1 MYSKRKILAICLA
14 AIMAAPSAS
23 FAKSSK
29 SLTIEKDKKIEQ
41 RKQVNSK
48 IKEQKANISNT
59 ESEKKSVTD
68 EIAGLDAKIQEK
80 SNKIASLEKEIN
92 KLNQDIAANQKK
104 LEEAQAN
111 LEANTKSLRSR
122 LREMYKRGNVN
133 YIEVL
138 LNSKDIEELLRNN
151 EIISSI
157 AKADRELIEYIKTQI
172 DTIKKTEERLKVDR
186 EKVTVTKAEVESER
200 QSYQEAVNAKNEYM
214 KVLEKNIDAYK
225 IEFEKA
231 QSDWQNLDLEILK
244 LQKEIEVQKKREE
257 EAKKRAER
265 ASANRTNRVN
275 SNISVASRPRD
286 GQAYTWPVPGHY
298 SISSPFGY
306 RTHPILGYSKFHSG
320 VDIPAPS
327 GTPIVA
333 AKSGTVI
340 LSRLMSGYGNVI
352 MIDHGDTVT
361 VYAHCSA
368 LNKSVG
374 DSVSAGD
381 VVAFVGSTGLSTG
394 PHLHFE
400 VRVNGSP
407 VNPLGYI

>member
-59 ESEKKSVTD
+59 ESEKKSVTY

-200 QSYQEAVNAKNEYM
+200 QGYQDAVNAKNEYM

-407 VNPLGYI
+407 VNPLGYV

>member
-1 MYSKRKILAICLA
+1 MYSKKKILAICLA

-41 RKQVNSK
+41 KKQIDSK
-48 IKEQKANISNT
+48 INEQKANISNT

-68 EIAGLDAKIQEK
+68 EIASLDAKIQEK
-80 SNKIASLEKEIN
+80 SDKISSLEKEIN
-92 KLNQDIAANQKK
+92 KLNQDIAENQKK

-186 EKVTVTKAEVESER
+186 EKVSVTKAAVESER
-200 QSYQEAVNAKNEYM
+200 QGYQDAVNAKNEYM

-231 QSDWQNLDLEILK
+231 QSDWENLDLEILK

-257 EAKKRAER
+257 EAKKRAEM

-286 GQAYTWPVPGHY
+286 GQAYTWPLPGHY

-306 RTHPILGYSKFHSG
+306 RQHPILGYSKFHSG
-320 VDIPAPS
+320 IDLPAPS

-340 LSRLMSGYGNVI
+340 LSRLMSGYGNVV

-407 VNPLGYI
+407 VNPLGYV

>member
-59 ESEKKSVTD
+59 ESEKKSITD
-68 EIAGLDAKIQEK
+68 EIASLDAKIQEK
-80 SNKIASLEKEIN
+80 SNKISSLEKEIN

-172 DTIKKTEERLKVDR
+172 DTIKKTEERLKIDR
-186 EKVTVTKAEVESER
+186 EKVTVTKAAVESER
-200 QSYQEAVNAKNEYM
+200 QGYQDAVNAKNEYM

-231 QSDWQNLDLEILK
+231 QSDWENLDLEILK

-286 GQAYTWPVPGHY
+286 GQAYTWPLPGHY

-306 RTHPILGYSKFHSG
+306 RHHPILGYSKFHSG
-320 VDIPAPS
+320 IDLPAPS

-340 LSRLMSGYGNVI
+340 LSRLMSGYGNVV

-407 VNPLGYI
+407 VNPLGYV

>member
-1 MYSKRKILAICLA
+1 MYSKKKILAICLA

-68 EIAGLDAKIQEK
+68 EIASLDAKIQEK

-92 KLNQDIAANQKK
+92 KLNQDIAENQKK

-172 DTIKKTEERLKVDR
+172 DTIKKTEEKLKIDR
-186 EKVTVTKAEVESER
+186 EKVSVTKAAVESER
-200 QSYQEAVNAKNEYM
+200 QGYQDAVNAKNEYM

-231 QSDWQNLDLEILK
+231 QSDWENLDLEILK

-286 GQAYTWPVPGHY
+286 GQAYTWPLPGHY

-306 RTHPILGYSKFHSG
+306 RQHPILGYSKFHSG
-320 VDIPAPS
+320 IDLPAPS

-340 LSRLMSGYGNVI
+340 LSRLMNGYGNVV

-407 VNPLGYI
+407 VNPLGYV

>member
-1 MYSKRKILAICLA
+1 
-14 AIMAAPSAS
+14 MAAPSAS

-200 QSYQEAVNAKNEYM
+200 QGYQDAVNAKNEYM

-407 VNPLGYI
+407 VNPLGYV

>member
-1 MYSKRKILAICLA
+1 MYSKRKIFAICLA

-68 EIAGLDAKIQEK
+68 EIASLDAKIQEK
-80 SNKIASLEKEIN
+80 SNKISSLEKEIN

-200 QSYQEAVNAKNEYM
+200 QGYQDAVNAKNEYM

-407 VNPLGYI
+407 VNPLGYV

>member
-1 MYSKRKILAICLA
+1 
-14 AIMAAPSAS
+14 MAAPSAS

-29 SLTIEKDKKIEQ
+29 TLTIEKNKKIQ
-41 RKQVNSK
+41 QKKQINSK
-48 IKEQKANISNT
+48 MKEQKTNISNT
-59 ESEKKSVTD
+59 ETEKKSVSD
-68 EIAGLDAKIQEK
+68 EIETLDAKILEK
-80 SNKIASLEKEIN
+80 SNKIQSLEKEIN
-92 KLNQDIAANQKK
+92 KLNQDIAENQRK
-104 LEEAQAN
+104 LQEAQAN

-122 LREMYKRGNVN
+122 LREMYKRGNIT

-151 EIISSI
+151 AIISSI
-157 AKADRELIEYIKTQI
+157 ARADRELIEYIKIQI
-172 DTIKKTEERLKVDR
+172 DTIKKTEEKLKIDR
-186 EKVTVTKAEVESER
+186 ERLSVSKAAVESER
-200 QSYQEAVNAKNEYM
+200 QGYQDAVNAKNEYM

-244 LQKEIEVQKKREE
+244 LQKEIEVQKKKEE
-257 EAKKRAER
+257 EAKARAQR

-320 VDIPAPS
+320 IDIPAPS

-381 VVAFVGSTGLSTG
+381 VVAFIGTTGLSTG

-407 VNPLGYI
+407 VNPLGYV

>member
-41 RKQVNSK
+41 KKQIDSK
-48 IKEQKANISNT
+48 MNEQKANISNT

-68 EIAGLDAKIQEK
+68 EIASLDAKIQEK

-186 EKVTVTKAEVESER
+186 EKVSVTKAAVESER

-407 VNPLGYI
+407 VNPLGYV

>member
-1 MYSKRKILAICLA
+1 MYSKRKIFAICLA

-68 EIAGLDAKIQEK
+68 EIASLDAKIQEK

-200 QSYQEAVNAKNEYM
+200 QGYQDAVNAKNEYM

-244 LQKEIEVQKKREE
+244 LQKEIEVQKKRE
-257 EAKKRAER
+257 
-265 ASANRTNRVN
+265 SANRTNRVN

-407 VNPLGYI
+407 VNPLGYV

>member
-1 MYSKRKILAICLA
+1 MYSKRKIFAICLA

-200 QSYQEAVNAKNEYM
+200 QGYQDAVNAKNEYM

-407 VNPLGYI
+407 VNPLGYV

>member
-1 MYSKRKILAICLA
+1 MYSKRKIFAICLA

-23 FAKSSK
+23 FAKASK

-68 EIAGLDAKIQEK
+68 EIASLDAKIQEK

-200 QSYQEAVNAKNEYM
+200 QGYQDAVNAKNEYM

-407 VNPLGYI
+407 VNPLGYV

>member
-1 MYSKRKILAICLA
+1 MYSKRKILAICLV

-48 IKEQKANISNT
+48 IKEQKTNISNT

-68 EIAGLDAKIQEK
+68 EIASLDAKIQEK

-200 QSYQEAVNAKNEYM
+200 QGYQDAVNAKNEYM

-407 VNPLGYI
+407 VNPLGYV

>member
-48 IKEQKANISNT
+48 IKEQKANISST

-200 QSYQEAVNAKNEYM
+200 QGYQDAVNAKNEYM

-407 VNPLGYI
+407 VNPLGYV